1 MPATA
6 FPLSPGSR
14 RLRRVPTAVAAL
26 LVLVMAAGMGFTGAA
41 GAQPEPAPGGP
52 PPVSAPA
59 GPPCQGPDCIPQPT
73 APVPPAN
80 PPPGHPSN
88 PSSAP
93 QSACG
98 VTNIPACVSD
108 AIETFF
114 RNLVTP
120 GLNSLLGLFA
130 KSLLATPQLD
140 QLPVMGQIWSNSQQ
154 IVLAVYATLILIAGI
169 IVMAHQTLQTRY
181 SVKEILPR
189 VIVGFLAANLSL
201 FFGGKIIALGNALSQ
216 AVLGDQINP
225 DTAARAMTA
234 TLMHD
239 LDGGGLL
246 LIFMAVALLVMLVV
260 VLLTYIVRITV
271 TIILLAAAPVF
282 LMCHALPQ
290 TEALAFWWWKA
301 FGGVMAVQVG
311 QAIALVAAIKFFFWP
326 GGIILF

>member
-260 VLLTYIVRITV
+260 VLLT
-271 TIILLAAAPVF
+271 
-282 LMCHALPQ
+282 
-290 TEALAFWWWKA
+290 
-301 FGGVMAVQVG
+301 
-311 QAIALVAAIKFFFWP
+311 
-326 GGIILF
+326 